1 MRKKNNWLQKQ
12 RVIVTLILILLIAVL
27 FVAAKIGM
35 KSGGRP
41 HKVTESSENTEREE
55 QKETKADSNKE
66 TNTGYGYEMDVFSE
80 KNNSSENKSVYE
92 KGYNLPFDKTE
103 EKTAKQELHEMMQE
117 TWPIYNKSEKGDT
130 SNVVLPKETVSKI
143 LDKLESLS
151 ASAFFSGREDNMR
164 NAGVFDTFLK
174 NAQNGKTGS
183 AVVYEV
189 HEDGGIGRNKY
200 TFDGENMYV
209 LYVGSVWNEGKDV
222 ISIDTTY
229 TRIKEWDYTKDG
241 WFTGE
246 YCEPEPPEVSE
257 TVDGRFRILLEK

>member
-1 MRKKNNWLQKQ
+1 MSKKNSWMQKK
-12 RVIVTLILILLIAVL
+12 RVILLLVLILLLAIL
-27 FVAAKIGM
+27 TIAAKIGM

-41 HKVTESSENTEREE
+41 HKVTESSENIIEEE
-55 QKETKADSNKE
+55 QAKTNSNSET
-66 TNTGYGYEMDVFSE
+66 TGYGYEMDVFSK
-80 KNNSSENKSVYE
+80 KNNSNEKKSVYE

-117 TWPIYNKSEKGDT
+117 TWPIYDKSEKGDT
-130 SNVVLPKETVSKI
+130 SNVVLSKETVGKI

-151 ASAFFSGREDNMR
+151 VSAFFSGREDNMR

-189 HEDGGIGRNKY
+189 HEDGGIGQNKY

-246 YCEPEPPEVSE
+246 YCVPEPPEVSE
-257 TVDGRFRILLEK
+257 TVDGRFRIFLEKIY